1 VVWVGKSVARAMGW
15 GARVVGGG
23 GGGGGKRGER
33 EEERRRGKRGKRE
46 EKDWNSKRALK
57 IVGFTIG
64 IEHSQ

>member
-1 VVWVGKSVARAMGW
+1 MGGEGCW
-15 GARVVGGG
+15 GAERERRGGMR
-23 GGGGGKRGER
+23 GKRGER

>member
-1 VVWVGKSVARAMGW
+1 MR
-15 GARVVGGG
+15 
-23 GGGGGKRGER
+23 GKRGKR